1 MLPMYLEIIIYLLK
15 TLVLFVDE
23 HLRNMRKSWT
33 VTIRKQRYRFK
44 IANLRI
50 KLIESSYCLTQES
63 EG

>member
-1 MLPMYLEIIIYLLK
+1 MYLEIMIYLLK

-23 HLRNMRKSWT
+23 HLSDMRKSWT